1 VQVTENV
8 ELPVTAVDVNEVP
21 AVEGNVSVEP
31 PTVQDAVIV
40 ICTVKLPVAV
50 PACAAVCGNSEAA
63 TSAAI
68 SIREV
73 VNIFQLPVFGV
84 KTVPA
89 SPLALPSEQLSQTI
103 ESIAWLDLN
112 PRNGGWYDAF
122 PSRSFLSWT
131 SPCPLSWWC
140 HISNERPTVG

>member
-1 VQVTENV
+1 
-8 ELPVTAVDVNEVP
+8 
-21 AVEGNVSVEP
+21 
-31 PTVQDAVIV
+31 
-40 ICTVKLPVAV
+40 LPVAV

-103 ESIAWLDLN
+103 ESIAWLVSIGAQSG
-112 PRNGGWYDAF
+112 PRIGIQEG
-122 PSRSFLSWT
+122 PHLST
-131 SPCPLSWWC
+131 L
-140 HISNERPTVG
+140 